1 MSGNPT
7 ELRMVRALNQA
18 LADAME
24 ADPTVVLMGE
34 DIGLAGG
41 PFNVTRGLQE
51 RFGERV
57 IDTPISE
64 AAITGAAVG
73 AALSGLKPV
82 VEIMFMDFVTLAM
95 DQLVNQAAKAHF
107 MFGGQARVPMVLRT
121 PHGGGQSAGPQHS
134 QCLEAWL
141 AHVPGLKVVCPATPA
156 DAYGL
161 LRAAIDDPNPVVV
174 VENKALY
181 AVKGPFA
188 APIAP
193 VPIGKARI
201 AREGRDASV
210 ITYGAMVHRAMEAA
224 QTLAAQGIDIEVVD
238 LRSLQPWDKQTVLA
252 SVARTH
258 RVAIAHEAVM
268 SFGIGAEIAATIAH
282 EGFDELDAPVL
293 RVGAPFMPSPFGTG
307 LEGAFMPG
315 AKDVVRAVRELMGQ
329 GEATN
334 E

>member
-1 MSGNPT
+1 MTATT
-7 ELRMVRALNQA
+7 EMRMVRALNQA

-24 ADPTVVLMGE
+24 ADATVVVMGE
-34 DIGLAGG
+34 DIGRAGG
-41 PFNVTRGLQE
+41 PFNVTRGLQD
-51 RFGERV
+51 RFAERV

-64 AAITGAAVG
+64 AAITGAALG

-82 VEIMFMDFVTLAM
+82 VEIMFMDFITLAM

-107 MFGGQARVPMVLRT
+107 MFGGQASVPMVLRT

-161 LRAAIDDPNPVVV
+161 LRAAIDDPNPVVF

-181 AVKGPFA
+181 GMKGDVSPA
-188 APIAP
+188 DA

-201 AREGRDASV
+201 ARAGRDASV
-210 ITYGAMVHRAMEAA
+210 ITYGAMVHRALEAA
-224 QTLAAQGIDIEVVD
+224 ETLAAQGIELEVVD
-238 LRSLQPWDKQTVLA
+238 LRSLQPWDKQTVLD

-258 RVAIAHEAVM
+258 RVVIAHEAVTA
-268 SFGIGAEIAATIAH
+268 FGIGAEIAATIAQ

-293 RVGAPFMPSPFGTG
+293 RIGAPFMPSPFAPS
-307 LEGAFMPG
+307 LEGSFMPG
-315 AKDVVRAVRELMGQ
+315 AKDVVAAVRELVGQ
-329 GEATN
+329 GEITN
-334 E
+334 A